1 MSSLETFK
9 ALKYMLIICS
19 ILRAEVLVLQTPPS
33 LKFTEENITAIK
45 QTLLYLKQG
54 GITIAWEVRSSL
66 GKKIPL
72 ELYELMEELDI
83 IPVVDLSKFDP
94 PPRELIYGRIFG
106 GLKPMTKSELQAI
119 YKRVNKSI
127 ARKVYVCFHG
137 ARMYRDAETF
147 STLVNYER

>member
-1 MSSLETFK
+1 MPSLETFK
-9 ALKYMLIICS
+9 ALKYMLIVCR

-54 GITIAWEVRSSL
+54 SITIAWEARTSL
-66 GKKIPL
+66 GTQIPL

-83 IPVVDLSKFDP
+83 IPVVDLSRFDP

-106 GLKPMTKSELQAI
+106 GLKPMTISELQAI

-137 ARMYRDAETF
+137 ARMYRDAG
-147 STLVNYER
+147 LVSSLIRES